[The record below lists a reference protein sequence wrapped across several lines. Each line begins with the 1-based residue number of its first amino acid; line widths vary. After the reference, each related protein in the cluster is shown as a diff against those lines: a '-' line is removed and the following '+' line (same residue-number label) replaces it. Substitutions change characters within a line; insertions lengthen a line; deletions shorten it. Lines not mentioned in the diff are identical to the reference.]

1 MRREITNRMMGAV
14 MKVAVV
20 DDQKLWLSGL
30 KMILNATDG
39 IEVIWTAENGEMAVF
54 MCKENKPDVLL
65 MDIRMPVMDGVEAT
79 RQILFEQSDIKI
91 LVLTTFDDDAYIYE
105 MLKYGASGY
114 LLKESEP
121 EVIVK
126 AIENVNMGGLVMDQS
141 VANKVLKHMEPM
153 QKSDNLWGAVL
164 SQRERDIANCISEG
178 LNNKEIAERLCVSE
192 GTVKNHLTNVLEK
205 LNLRDRTQLAIFVLK
220 SKGL

>member
-1 MRREITNRMMGAV
+1 
-14 MKVAVV
+14 MKVGVV

-30 KMILNATDG
+30 KMILNATEG
-39 IEVIWTAENGEMAVF
+39 IDVIWAAENGEMAVF
-54 MCKENKPDVLL
+54 FCKENKPDVIL

-79 RQILFEQSDIKI
+79 KRILSEHPDVKI

-126 AIENVNMGGLVMDQS
+126 AIENVYMGGLVMDQS
-141 VANKVLKHMEPM
+141 VANKVLKHMEPV
-153 QKSDNLWGAVL
+153 QKSDDVWGTGL
-164 SQRERDIANCISEG
+164 SQREKDIAKCISEG
-178 LNNKEIAERLCVSE
+178 LNNKEIAEHLCVSE
-192 GTVKNHLTNVLEK
+192 GTVKNHLTNILEK
-205 LNLRDRTQLAIFVLK
+205 LELRDRTQLAIFVLK